1 MAAARA
7 ARGRSAIAPARTL
20 KPVRF
25 AHASERFLAGILDFY
40 GIVWEYEPV
49 EFALDWDE
57 EGRPTAGFRPDFYLP
72 GYGLFLE
79 LTTLRQRLVTKKNAK
94 LRRLCELHPDLNIRI
109 LYRRDCASLEL
120 KAVLNAVEPAH
131 RNDLPSTMAG

>member
-1 MAAARA
+1 M
-7 ARGRSAIAPARTL
+7 
-20 KPVRF
+20 
-25 AHASERFLAGILDFY
+25 AGILDFY
-40 GIVWEYEPV
+40 GIAWEYEPV

-57 EGRPTAGFRPDFYLP
+57 QGRPIAGFRPDFYLP
-72 GYGLFLE
+72 EYGLFLE

-120 KAVLNAVEPAH
+120 KAVLNAVEPAR
-131 RNDLPSTMAG
+131 RNHLPSTMAG